1 MTALK
6 EEKKTFF
13 KCPWCH
19 TSYDSTQFPSDELTE
34 GPWCPICDELMD
46 RVEADATETT
56 ETART
61 FPDDEVVDHWLSS
74 NWN

>member
-1 MTALK
+1 MTASQ

-13 KCPWCH
+13 ECQWCH
-19 TSYDSTQFPSDELTE
+19 TSCDSAQFLSEDPTE
-34 GPWCPICDELMD
+34 RPVCPVCDELMD
-46 RVEADATETT
+46 RVEADAFETA

-61 FPDDEVVDHWLSS
+61 FPDEEVVDHWLSS